1 MMLNPPNKRAQVA
14 WLLFSFMFLA
24 LCCAPA
30 FAQSVSSAQ
39 LIDNAQR
46 YDGKTVVYAGEVI
59 GDIMVRGEHAWVNV
73 HDGQYAIG
81 IWLPK
86 NLSAAILYTG
96 SYKAKGDWIEVSGI
110 FHQVCKEHA
119 GELDIHA
126 TSLKRIN
133 SGYFVP
139 RVFNRGRMRK
149 AVILLV
155 ILGCVWILRHLI
167 KT

>member
-1 MMLNPPNKRAQVA
+1 MMQV
-14 WLLFSFMFLA
+14 LRFILGFVFLA
-24 LCCAPA
+24 LCSAPA
-30 FAQSVSSAQ
+30 CAQSVSSAQ
-39 LIDNAQR
+39 LIDNAQI
-46 YDGKTVVYAGEVI
+46 YNGKEVVYSGEVI
-59 GDIMVRGEHAWVNV
+59 GDIMARGEYAWVNL

-86 NLSAAILYTG
+86 KLSAAILYTG
-96 SYKAKGDWIEVSGI
+96 NYKTKGDWIEISGV
-110 FHQVCKEHA
+110 FHQACKEHA

-139 RVFNRGRMRK
+139 QVFHRGRMRK
-149 AVILLV
+149 AGILLL